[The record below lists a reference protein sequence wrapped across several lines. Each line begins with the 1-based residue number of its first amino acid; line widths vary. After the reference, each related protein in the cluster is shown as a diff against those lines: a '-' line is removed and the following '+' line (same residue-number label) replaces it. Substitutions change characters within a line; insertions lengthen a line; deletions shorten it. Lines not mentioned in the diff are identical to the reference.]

1 MGVGLEHATLRGL
14 LRYTNRLLSWPL
26 VAALWVAP
34 AARAEA
40 QQQTQQQQQPP
51 AGDIS
56 NLAESASSKH
66 QLPSSMDSE
75 NEEAEPEFTI
85 GPTEPVAPGERRW
98 VRKFEL
104 ADLKSYFAEGVL
116 AKAKDA
122 YDGGRY
128 RTARQ
133 LLETEP
139 ATPPVRYLRAM
150 SALRMGQWA
159 TGAEELAALAES
171 HPPLRD
177 YCHFEAAKAYER
189 MRKWTEAVTHYEAV
203 SPGARRYEDAR
214 FGMASILEKKK
225 RDYAGAVAAL
235 TPIVQTDSPKPNN
248 PRQAE
253 AWLTIARLARYQAD
267 YNGEHRAHLAVW
279 ALHPFSKQVPAA
291 IQGLRDLPYVPKW
304 KVARAETLLSLH
316 HNREALDMLEKML
329 PKMELPD
336 PLACRAHFAYGTAM
350 RKERKHSLAIR
361 ALRPVVEQCQ
371 DEALRPRALYV
382 LGYSESVVEPDSSIA
397 TYLKLAQ
404 DYPKHPYADDAL
416 FYAAHKALDRGNK
429 AAAMAALDQLISHHA
444 DGNFA
449 AEALFQRFWVY
460 RAEGQQNEALE
471 ALSRIEELKGKG
483 STHESV
489 QRARYWRSR
498 TLLTLGRAEEANA
511 LMERVAAEGA
521 ATWYGLMA
529 RSRLAVEAP
538 ERARAVSERL
548 RSPASA
554 MAVWPL
560 DAGNIAED
568 PHFVTGIELLKLEH
582 REAASELLAVDRKGR
597 SEESIRLLF
606 HVLHSSGYERYA
618 RSIAWALRRE
628 GLAAPTEA
636 ETRLIYAAA
645 YPHAFRNLV
654 VQHSRAAK
662 VNPDLMQALIR
673 EESAFNPNARSP
685 TGALGLAQL
694 MPATAFAVARQLNV
708 PLATPAALLEPR
720 ENIRL
725 GSAYLGSLQRR
736 FAGNP
741 AYAVASYNAGPGAVD
756 RWLSRYPGAELDEWV
771 EQIPVEETRHYVK
784 RVLGSASAYQL
795 LYASDK
801 MTTLAFGERGSNN
814 AGSR

>member
-1 MGVGLEHATLRGL
+1 MGLEHATLRGL
-14 LRYTNRLLSWPL
+14 LRPASQLMGWPL
-26 VAALWVAP
+26 MAALWVAP
-34 AARAEA
+34 AWAE
-40 QQQTQQQQQPP
+40 PP
-51 AGDIS
+51 APQQEGEIS

-66 QLPSSMDSE
+66 QLDSSLDSE
-75 NEEAEPEFTI
+75 DEEAPPEFTL
-85 GPTEPVAPGERRW
+85 GPVEQVPPGERRW
-98 VRKFEL
+98 VHKFER
-104 ADLKSYFAEGVL
+104 ADLTSYFAEGEL

-122 YDGGRY
+122 FDRGRY

-133 LLETEP
+133 ILETQD

-159 TGAEELAALAES
+159 TAAEELASLAEA

-177 YCHFEAAKAYER
+177 YCHFEAARAYER
-189 MRKWTEAVTHYEAV
+189 LRKWTEAVQHYSAV
-203 SPGARRYEDAR
+203 SPGARRYEEAR
-214 FGMASILEKKK
+214 FGMAYILEKKK
-225 RDYAGAVAAL
+225 RDYAGALAAL
-235 TPIVQTDSPKPNN
+235 TPIVQTETPKPNN
-248 PRQAE
+248 PAQAE

-279 ALHPFSKQVPAA
+279 ALHPFSREASAA
-291 IQGLRDLPYVPKW
+291 VKGLRDLPYVPKW

-316 HNREALDMLEKML
+316 HNLEALDMLERLL

-336 PLACRAHFAYGTAM
+336 PLACRAHFAYGTAL

-371 DEALRPRALYV
+371 DAALRPRALYV
-382 LGYSESVVEPDSSIA
+382 LGYSESVVEPESSVA

-404 DYPKHPYADDAL
+404 DYPQHPYADDAL
-416 FYAAHKALDRGNK
+416 FYAAGKALERGEK
-429 AAAMAALDQLISHHA
+429 AAAMSYLDQLIA
-444 DGNFA
+444 RYPEGNFA

-460 RAEGQQNEALE
+460 RAEGQPDAALE
-471 ALSRIEELKGKG
+471 ALSRIEALQGKG

-489 QRARYWRSR
+489 QRARYWRARILMTQSR
-498 TLLTLGRAEEANA
+498 AAEAHALL
-511 LMERVAAEGA
+511 ERVAAEGA

-529 RSRLAVEAP
+529 RSRLAREAP
-538 ERARAVSERL
+538 ERARAVSEKL
-548 RSPASA
+548 RAPVSV
-554 MAVWPL
+554 MDVWPL
-560 DAGNIAED
+560 DAGNLAKD
-568 PHFVTGIELLKLEH
+568 PHFITGIELMRLEH
-582 REAASELLAVDRKGR
+582 REGAAELLAVDRKGR

-606 HVLHSSGYERYA
+606 HILNTTGHERHA
-618 RSIAWALRRE
+618 RPIAWALRRE

-636 ETRLIYAAA
+636 ETRLIYSAA
-645 YPHAFRNLV
+645 YPHAFRDLV
-654 VQHSRAAK
+654 VRHSRAAR

-673 EESAFNPNARSP
+673 EESAFNPRARSS

-708 PLATPAALLEPR
+708 PLATPTALLEPR

-741 AYAVASYNAGPGAVD
+741 ALAVASYNAGPGAVD
-756 RWLSRYPGAELDEWV
+756 RWLSRFPDAELDEWV
-771 EQIPVEETRHYVK
+771 EQIPVEETRLYVK
-784 RVLGSASAYQL
+784 RVLGSAATYQL
-795 LYASDK
+795 LNASDSL
-801 MTTLAFGERGSNN
+801 TTLAFGERGSNN

>member
-1 MGVGLEHATLRGL
+1 MVVGLEHATLRGI
-14 LRYTNRLLSWPL
+14 LRHTSPLMSWPL

-34 AARAEA
+34 ARAEESA
-40 QQQTQQQQQPP
+40 PGPQSTVQQKD
-51 AGDIS
+51 GDIS
-56 NLAESASSKH
+56 NLAESASSRP
-66 QLPSSMDSE
+66 QLDSSLDSE
-75 NEEAEPEFTI
+75 SEEAPPEFTI
-85 GPTEPVAPGERRW
+85 GPAEPVAPGERQW
-98 VRKFEL
+98 VRKFERS
-104 ADLKSYFAEGVL
+104 DIKSYFAEGEL
-116 AKAKDA
+116 AKAKAA
-122 YDGGRY
+122 YDRGRY

-133 LLETEP
+133 LLETQE

-159 TGAEELAALAES
+159 TAAEEFASLAEA

-177 YCHFEAAKAYER
+177 YCHFEAARAYER
-189 MRKWTEAVTHYEAV
+189 MRKWTEAIHHYGAV
-203 SPGARRYEDAR
+203 ATGARRYEDAR
-214 FGMASILEKKK
+214 FGMAYILEKKK

-235 TPIVQTDSPKPNN
+235 TPIVQTESPKPNN
-248 PRQAE
+248 PAQAE

-279 ALHPFSKQVPAA
+279 ALHPFSKESSAA
-291 IQGLRDLPYVPKW
+291 VKGLRDLPYVPKW

-316 HNREALDMLEKML
+316 HNHEAMDILERLL

-336 PLACRAHFAYGTAM
+336 PLACRAQFAYGTAL
-350 RKERKHSLAIR
+350 RKERKHALAIR

-371 DEALRPRALYV
+371 DANLRPRALYV
-382 LGYSESVVEPDSSIA
+382 LGYSESVVEPENSIP

-404 DYPKHPYADDAL
+404 DYPQHAYADDAL
-416 FYAAHKALDRGNK
+416 FYAAHKSLELGNK
-429 AAAMAALDQLISHHA
+429 VAAMSYLDQLIAHHP

-449 AEALFQRFWVY
+449 SEALFQRFMVH
-460 RAEGQQNEALE
+460 RAEGQNEAALE
-471 ALSRIEELKGKG
+471 ALTRIEELKGKG

-498 TLLTLGRAEEANA
+498 VLLALNRPVEAHA

-521 ATWYGLMA
+521 ATWYGLLA
-529 RSRLAVEAP
+529 RSRLTHEAP
-538 ERARAVSERL
+538 ERARAVLDRL
-548 RSPASA
+548 RSPLANA
-554 MAVWPL
+554 DVWPL
-560 DAGNIAED
+560 DAGNLAQD

-582 REAASELLAVDRKGR
+582 REAPSELLAVDRKGR

-606 HVLHSSGYERYA
+606 HILHASGYERYS

-654 VQHSRAAK
+654 VQHSRAAR
-662 VNPDLMQALIR
+662 VHPDIMQALIR

-685 TGALGLAQL
+685 TGALGLSQL

-708 PLATPAALLEPR
+708 PLATPSALLEPR

-756 RWLSRYPGAELDEWV
+756 RWLSRFPDSELDEWV
-771 EQIPVEETRHYVK
+771 ERIPVEETRLYVK
-784 RVLGSASAYQL
+784 RVLGSAAAYQL
-795 LYASDK
+795 LYASSF
-801 MTTLAFGERGSNN
+801 TTLAFGERGSNN

>member
-1 MGVGLEHATLRGL
+1 M
-14 LRYTNRLLSWPL
+14 SWPL

-34 AARAEA
+34 ARAEEQPA
-40 QQQTQQQQQPP
+40 PGAKDAVQQKE
-51 AGDIS
+51 GDIS
-56 NLAESASSKH
+56 DLAESASSRH
-66 QLPSSMDSE
+66 QLDSSLDSE
-75 NEEAEPEFTI
+75 SEEAPPEFTI
-85 GPTEPVAPGERRW
+85 GPSEPVAPGERRW

-104 ADLKSYFAEGVL
+104 SDIKSYFAEGEL
-116 AKAKDA
+116 AKAKAA
-122 YDGGRY
+122 YDRGRY

-133 LLETEP
+133 LLETQD

-159 TGAEELAALAES
+159 TATEELASLAED

-177 YCHFEAAKAYER
+177 YCHFEAARAYER
-189 MRKWTEAVTHYEAV
+189 MRKWTEAIQHYGAV

-214 FGMASILEKKK
+214 FDMAYILEKKK

-235 TPIVQTDSPKPNN
+235 TPLVQTDSPKPNN
-248 PRQAE
+248 PAQAE

-279 ALHPFSKQVPAA
+279 ALHPFSKEVSAA
-291 IQGLRDLPYVPKW
+291 VKGLRDLPYVPKW

-316 HNREALDMLEKML
+316 HNQEALNMLERML

-336 PLACRAHFAYGTAM
+336 PLTCRAQFAYGTAL

-371 DEALRPRALYV
+371 DANLRARALYV
-382 LGYSESVVEPDSSIA
+382 LGYSEGVVEPDSAIA

-404 DYPKHPYADDAL
+404 DYPEHPYADDAL
-416 FYAAHKALDRGNK
+416 FYAAQKSLERGNK
-429 AAAMAALDQLISHHA
+429 AAAMGYLDQLIA
-444 DGNFA
+444 RYPDGNFA
-449 AEALFQRFWVY
+449 SEALFERFMVH
-460 RAEGQQNEALE
+460 RAEGKNEAALE

-489 QRARYWRSR
+489 QRARYWRAR
-498 TLLTLGRAEEANA
+498 VLLSLGRAEESHA

-521 ATWYGLMA
+521 ATWYGLLA
-529 RSRLAVEAP
+529 RSRLTHEAP
-538 ERARAVSERL
+538 ERARAVLERL
-548 RSPASA
+548 RSPANASA
-554 MAVWPL
+554 IWPL
-560 DAGNIAED
+560 DAGNLAQD
-568 PHFVTGIELLKLEH
+568 AHFITGIELMRLEH
-582 REAASELLAVDRKGR
+582 REAPAELLAVDRKGR

-606 HVLHSSGYERYA
+606 HILHASGYERYA

-645 YPHAFRNLV
+645 YPHTFRNLV
-654 VQHSRAAK
+654 VQHSRAAR

-708 PLATPAALLEPR
+708 PLATPSALLEPR

-756 RWLSRYPGAELDEWV
+756 RWLSRFPDAELDEWV
-771 EQIPVEETRHYVK
+771 EQIPVEETRLYVK
-784 RVLGSASAYQL
+784 RVLGSAAAYQL
-795 LYASDK
+795 LYTSGSF
-801 MTTLAFGERGSNN
+801 TTLAFGERGSNN

>member
-1 MGVGLEHATLRGL
+1 M
-14 LRYTNRLLSWPL
+14 SWPL

-34 AARAEA
+34 ARAEQPA
-40 QQQTQQQQQPP
+40 PGAKSTVQQQGQPQGQQPQQE
-51 AGDIS
+51 GDIS

-66 QLPSSMDSE
+66 QLDSSLDSE
-75 NEEAEPEFTI
+75 NEEAPPEFTI
-85 GPTEPVAPGERRW
+85 GPAEPVAPGERQW

-104 ADLKSYFAEGVL
+104 SDVKSYFAEGEL
-116 AKAKDA
+116 AKAKAA
-122 YDGGRY
+122 YDRGRY
-128 RTARQ
+128 RVARQ
-133 LLETEP
+133 LLEAQE
-139 ATPPVRYLRAM
+139 ATPPVRYLEAM
-150 SALRMGQWA
+150 SALRLGQWA
-159 TGAEELAALAES
+159 TAAEELASLAED

-177 YCHFEAAKAYER
+177 YCHFEAARAYER
-189 MRKWTEAVTHYEAV
+189 MRKWTEAVQHYGAV
-203 SPGARRYEDAR
+203 APTARRYEDAR
-214 FGMASILEKKK
+214 FGMAYILEKKK

-235 TPIVQTDSPKPNN
+235 TPLVQTDSPKPNN
-248 PRQAE
+248 PGQAE

-279 ALHPFSKQVPAA
+279 ALHPFSREVSAA
-291 IQGLRDLPYVPKW
+291 VKGLRDLPYVPKW

-316 HNREALDMLEKML
+316 HNREALDILERML

-336 PLACRAHFAYGTAM
+336 PLACRAQFAYGTAL

-371 DEALRPRALYV
+371 DANLRARALYV
-382 LGYSESVVEPDSSIA
+382 LGYSEGVVEPDNAIT

-404 DYPKHPYADDAL
+404 DYPEHPYADDAL
-416 FYAAHKALDRGNK
+416 FYAAHKALERGNK
-429 AAAMAALDQLISHHA
+429 AAAMGYLDQLIA
-444 DGNFA
+444 RYPDGNFA
-449 AEALFQRFWVY
+449 SEALFERFMVY
-460 RAEGQQNEALE
+460 RAEGNNTAAFE
-471 ALSRIEELKGKG
+471 ALSRIEELKGRG

-489 QRARYWRSR
+489 QRARYWRAR
-498 TLLTLGRAEEANA
+498 VLLSLGRAEESHA

-521 ATWYGLMA
+521 ATWYGLLA
-529 RSRLAVEAP
+529 RSRLTHEAP
-538 ERARAVSERL
+538 ERARALLERL

-554 MAVWPL
+554 SNVWPL
-560 DAGNIAED
+560 DAGNLAQD
-568 PHFVTGIELLKLEH
+568 PHFVTGIELLKLEQ
-582 REAASELLAVDRKGR
+582 REAPAELLAVDRRGR

-606 HVLHSSGYERYA
+606 HILHASGYEGYA

-636 ETRLIYAAA
+636 ETRLIYSMA
-645 YPHAFRNLV
+645 YPHSFRTLV
-654 VQHSRAAK
+654 VQHSRAAR

-708 PLATPAALLEPR
+708 PLATSAALLEPQ

-756 RWLSRYPGAELDEWV
+756 RWLSRFPDAELDEWV
-771 EQIPVEETRHYVK
+771 EQIPVEETRLYVK
-784 RVLGSASAYQL
+784 RVLGSAAAYQL
-795 LYASDK
+795 LYASGSF
-801 MTTLAFGERGSNN
+801 TTLAFGERGSNN

>member
-1 MGVGLEHATLRGL
+1 M
-14 LRYTNRLLSWPL
+14 SWPL

-34 AARAEA
+34 ARAEESA
-40 QQQTQQQQQPP
+40 PGPQSTVQQKD
-51 AGDIS
+51 GDIS
-56 NLAESASSKH
+56 NLAESASSRP
-66 QLPSSMDSE
+66 QLDSSLDSE
-75 NEEAEPEFTI
+75 SEEAPPEFTI
-85 GPTEPVAPGERRW
+85 GPAEPVAPGERQW
-98 VRKFEL
+98 VRKFERS
-104 ADLKSYFAEGVL
+104 DIKSYFAEGEL
-116 AKAKDA
+116 AKAKAA
-122 YDGGRY
+122 YDRGRY

-133 LLETEP
+133 LLETQE

-159 TGAEELAALAES
+159 TAAEEFASLAEA

-177 YCHFEAAKAYER
+177 YCHFEAARAYER
-189 MRKWTEAVTHYEAV
+189 MRKWTEAIHHYGAV
-203 SPGARRYEDAR
+203 ATGARRYEDAR
-214 FGMASILEKKK
+214 FGMAYILEKKK

-235 TPIVQTDSPKPNN
+235 TPIVQTESPKPNN
-248 PRQAE
+248 PAQAE

-279 ALHPFSKQVPAA
+279 ALHPFSKESSAA
-291 IQGLRDLPYVPKW
+291 VKGLRDLPYVPKW

-316 HNREALDMLEKML
+316 HNHEAMDILERLL

-336 PLACRAHFAYGTAM
+336 PLACRAQFAYGTAL
-350 RKERKHSLAIR
+350 RKERKHALAIR

-371 DEALRPRALYV
+371 DANLRPRALYV
-382 LGYSESVVEPDSSIA
+382 LGYSESVVEPENSIP

-404 DYPKHPYADDAL
+404 DYPQHAYADDAL
-416 FYAAHKALDRGNK
+416 FYAAHKSLELGNK
-429 AAAMAALDQLISHHA
+429 VAAMSYLDQLIAHHP

-449 AEALFQRFWVY
+449 SEALFQRFMVH
-460 RAEGQQNEALE
+460 RAEGQNEAALE
-471 ALSRIEELKGKG
+471 ALTRIEELKGKG

-498 TLLTLGRAEEANA
+498 VLLALNRPVEAHA

-521 ATWYGLMA
+521 ATWYGLLA
-529 RSRLAVEAP
+529 RSRLTHEAP
-538 ERARAVSERL
+538 ERARAVLDRL
-548 RSPASA
+548 RSPLANA
-554 MAVWPL
+554 DVWPL
-560 DAGNIAED
+560 DAGNLAQD

-582 REAASELLAVDRKGR
+582 REAPSELLAVDRKGR

-606 HVLHSSGYERYA
+606 HILHASGYERYS

-654 VQHSRAAK
+654 VQHSRAAR
-662 VNPDLMQALIR
+662 VHPDIMQALIR

-685 TGALGLAQL
+685 TGALGLSQL

-708 PLATPAALLEPR
+708 PLATPSALLEPR

-756 RWLSRYPGAELDEWV
+756 RWLSRFPDSELDEWV
-771 EQIPVEETRHYVK
+771 ERIPVEETRLYVK
-784 RVLGSASAYQL
+784 RVLGSAAAYQL
-795 LYASDK
+795 LYASSF
-801 MTTLAFGERGSNN
+801 TTLAFGERGSNN